1 MLFDFSA
8 VDDVQS
14 FASIPAGSY
23 PVRIAEVREGHTRD
37 GSVRWALRLE
47 VAEGEYAGRTAGWD
61 GLVWSER
68 GVVRVKRVLEALGFD
83 VRGELDVSTD
93 DLCGRLVCAQ
103 FEHEDWEDPATGR
116 RTQRLSVPYA
126 GYGPYEAA
134 DLAGD
139 EVLREFPPDPVDQ
152 GGQGAP
158 GALRNGSV

>member
-1 MLFDFSA
+1 MLYDFSA

-47 VAEGEYAGRTAGWD
+47 VADGEYAGRTAGWD

-68 GVVRVKRVLEALGFD
+68 GIVRVKRVLEVLGFD
-83 VRGELDVSTD
+83 VQGELEVSAG
-93 DLCGRLVCAQ
+93 DLQGRLASAR

-126 GYGPYEAA
+126 GYGPYEGG
-134 DLAGD
+134 DLSGD
-139 EVLREFPPDPVDQ
+139 EVLREFPPGD
-152 GGQGAP
+152 
-158 GALRNGSV
+158 GSGSGDFR